1 MGPAH
6 TSPHVASRRAVYPG
20 SFDPPTIAHVHL
32 ADTAI
37 GQLELTRVD
46 FAISA
51 RTLGKDDARLTPID
65 DRIDQLTAIAGDDP
79 RLGVI
84 VTADSLLAD
93 IAEGY
98 DVVILGAD
106 KWHQVLDPVWYG
118 DIEGRDE
125 ALRRLP
131 TVALAPRPPWTLPGE
146 DASAD
151 PPSGVTVV
159 VLDTDPAHHPV
170 SATEVRAGRDEWR
183 ATPGPTAD

>member
-1 MGPAH
+1 MSNEP
-6 TSPHVASRRAVYPG
+6 TDPRRAVYPG

-32 ADTAI
+32 ARTALA
-37 GQLELTRVD
+37 QLGLEHVD

-51 RTLGKDDARLTPID
+51 RTLGKDDARLTPIN
-65 DRIDQLTAIAGDDP
+65 DRVEELTLIADHDA

-84 VTADSLLAD
+84 TTVDSLLAD

-118 DIEGRDE
+118 DIEARNE
-125 ALRRLP
+125 ALQRLP
-131 TVALAPRPPWTLPGE
+131 LVALAPRPPWPLPGE
-146 DASAD
+146 NPSAD
-151 PPSGVTVV
+151 PPGGVSVV
-159 VLDTDPAHHPV
+159 VLDTDPAHHEV

-183 ATPGPTAD
+183 ATRDLPNS